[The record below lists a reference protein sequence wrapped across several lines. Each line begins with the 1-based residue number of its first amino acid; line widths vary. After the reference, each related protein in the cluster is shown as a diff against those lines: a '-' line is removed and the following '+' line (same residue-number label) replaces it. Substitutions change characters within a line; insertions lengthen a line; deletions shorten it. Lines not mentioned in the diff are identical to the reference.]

1 MTPEVGTGQFQLCI
15 LSSPPYTRPNV
26 FLSANLFDFNNIIPI
41 NFTLIQSLHQADLKV
56 MGHDLKVMGLDLKV
70 MGLECLSDCDI
81 EGRF

>member
-1 MTPEVGTGQFQLCI
+1 MGHD
-15 LSSPPYTRPNV
+15 S
-26 FLSANLFDFNNIIPI
+26 
-41 NFTLIQSLHQADLKV
+41 KV